1 MRRVTITEKKF
12 KEAVV
17 ITEQEMENFKIRS
30 FTKKEIEMYRM
41 KKFIHVYRLYE
52 LGTQAECYRK
62 INEFRVAN
70 HYKIWKGHRSLSRLW
85 DKPFDTLEWKCCNDW
100 DW

>member
-1 MRRVTITEKKF
+1 
-12 KEAVV
+12 
-17 ITEQEMENFKIRS
+17 MENFKIRS